1 MMNIFGAAP
10 NTALVRSGDAPRS
23 TEQGASTSGCNPVR
37 DQSRADGGAV
47 VVDNPW
53 NGYAAPRQDPPT
65 RVRRIGEERWFCPQ
79 HGPMCNPGICKAR
92 AHVERDER
100 WKKEREEREEARR
113 RWNERRGRRGRR
125 PEGREVPRSG
135 QPARLAGSP
144 REASR
149 SSSSSSRSETRSE
162 ESEDSY
168 YPGAI
173 PIEQASGMTSI

>member
-1 MMNIFGAAP
+1 MMDIFGAAP
-10 NTALVRSGDAPRS
+10 DTALARSGDAPRS
-23 TEQGASTSGCNPVR
+23 IEGASTSGSNPVR
-37 DQSRADGGAV
+37 DQSRVDGEAAV
-47 VVDNPW
+47 EDNPW

-100 WKKEREEREEARR
+100 WKKEREEREEAKRR
-113 RWNERRGRRGRR
+113 RNERRGRRGRR
-125 PEGREVPRSG
+125 PEGREVPRSD
-135 QPARLAGSP
+135 QPARPTGGP

-149 SSSSSSRSETRSE
+149 GSGSSSSSETRSE

-168 YPGAI
+168 DQGAKL
-173 PIEQASGMTSI
+173 IEQASEMTSI